1 MTAKK
6 GDGGAAKA
14 GRDAKL
20 AAQLRRNLAERKA
33 QRRGREA
40 TREDGDEPKVEHL
53 PPKP

>member
-6 GDGGAAKA
+6 DDGAAKA

-20 AAQLRRNLAERKA
+20 AAQLRRNLAARKA

-40 TREDGDEPKVEHL
+40 PCEDKDEPKVEHL